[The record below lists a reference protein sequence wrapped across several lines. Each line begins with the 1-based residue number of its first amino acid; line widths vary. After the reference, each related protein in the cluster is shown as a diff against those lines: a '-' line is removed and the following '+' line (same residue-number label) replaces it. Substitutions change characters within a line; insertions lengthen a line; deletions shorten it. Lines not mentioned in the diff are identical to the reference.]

1 MLNQEY
7 VPCDK
12 QIHIKLSEAELQMIR
27 DRMAQMGFKNMSAY
41 VRKMAI
47 DGYYIKVDFK
57 ELLEVIRLLRI
68 DSNNINQIA
77 KAANTYGGVD
87 GKIISDMKAEHE
99 KVLKKVEKCF
109 DKYLEIQGL
118 GYKPVLQAQLADE
131 NRQSGGLGHAPQ
143 QAKSHR
149 VYTDALLAN
158 L

>member
-1 MLNQEY
+1 MLNQGY

-27 DRMAQMGFKNMSAY
+27 DRMAQMGFKNLSAY

-57 ELLEVIRLLRI
+57 ELFEVIRLLRI

-77 KAANTYGGVD
+77 KAVNTYGGVD

-99 KVLKKVEKCF
+99 KILKKVEKCF
-109 DKYLEIQGL
+109 DKYLEI
-118 GYKPVLQAQLADE
+118 
-131 NRQSGGLGHAPQ
+131 
-143 QAKSHR
+143 
-149 VYTDALLAN
+149 
-158 L
+158 